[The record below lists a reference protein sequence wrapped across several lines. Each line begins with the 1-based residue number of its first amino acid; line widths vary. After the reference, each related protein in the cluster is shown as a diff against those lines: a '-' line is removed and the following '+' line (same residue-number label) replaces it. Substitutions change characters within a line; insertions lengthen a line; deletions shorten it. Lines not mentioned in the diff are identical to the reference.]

1 MMKTQFKRMGLI
13 ALASALIFPSC
24 LREES
29 SAPAVPEEEGMVDI
43 VFSPTLEDQPETRTS
58 MSLNGD
64 NAVFS
69 WNQGDKLTLRQIY
82 YWNDQDDPVI
92 KTATTQSLNPNSQ
105 GEVVFRATFPYVSST
120 TSLSPYPG
128 HEEKC
133 FMYQGFYP
141 QSRVTFSTN
150 SDDARRGFVQ
160 ITLPARQS
168 PGSSSF
174 DPKADILYSKPLY
187 VYRQRTTNSQN
198 ENYQKTELDKFN
210 RLNAIG
216 IMTLKGLPANKN
228 VSYVKFI
235 SFARETPLAGTV
247 TTRTKTDEF
256 HKDNLVYYDLKDTLK
271 LNYGNS
277 MSTSNKGEFTAYFTC
292 LPGKFVSG
300 RQFRVKIGFENET
313 TEVKK
318 TFQVPSGKELK
329 FASGKATKFSVNMAG
344 VGPVVHVDEVTDS
357 VTMMSYNVYTFERLK
372 LKQQEHPEMN
382 IQNRD
387 IYSDIAAVIRA
398 SGATLV
404 GLNEVDR
411 ATSNH
416 PENQAK
422 KLAQTTRT
430 NGNYWDSRFF
440 TAISRPVGA
449 YGNAILYNKSVYPE
463 ITDDSRFSRLEL
475 PNTKEN
481 SSTVITYPKLNSNG
495 EVDVWKKEEV
505 RCVGILETDK
515 CVFATV
521 HLGLSDEGRER
532 QVKVLNKYF
541 REHFL
546 NYEKPVFLCGDFNA
560 DPWITDVICANPV
573 DELMG
578 SDWVRITQDTTKS
591 HPSGNVLTDKRLDHF
606 FVYRNTTVK
615 DVEVVSEMTPKQL
628 NQLGISGWG
637 YQQMTF
643 LSDHRPVIVSVKWRK
658 AAAVK
663 PNNNYE
669 AGVTPGASTAIID
682 AGSF

>member
-1 MMKTQFKRMGLI
+1 MKTQFKRMGLI

-29 SAPAVPEEEGMVDI
+29 PAPAAPEEEGMADI
-43 VFSPTLEDQPETRTS
+43 VFSPALEDQPETRTS

-92 KTATTQSLNPNSQ
+92 KTATTQSLAPNSSE
-105 GEVVFRATFPYVSST
+105 GVVFRATFPYVSST
-120 TSLSPYPG
+120 SSLRPYPG

-150 SDDARRGFVQ
+150 SDDARFGFVQ
-160 ITLPARQS
+160 ITLPARQN
-168 PGSSSF
+168 PGSSTF

-198 ENYQKTELDKFN
+198 VNYQKTELDRFN

-271 LNYGNS
+271 LNYNNVA
-277 MSTSNKGEFTAYFTC
+277 TSPQGEFTAYFTC
-292 LPGKFVSG
+292 LPGKLVSG
-300 RQFRVKIGFENET
+300 RQFRVKVGFENET

-329 FASGKATKFSVNMAG
+329 FASGKATIFSVNMAG
-344 VGPVVHVDEVTDS
+344 NGPVVQVEEDS
-357 VTMMSYNVYTFERLK
+357 DSATMMSYNVYTFDQLGK
-372 LKQQEHPEMN
+372 KQKEHEKDMPQ
-382 IQNRD
+382 IFGRD
-387 IYSDIAAVIRA
+387 IYSDMAAVIRA

-411 ATSNH
+411 STSNH

-440 TAISRPVGA
+440 TAISRSVGA
-449 YGNAILYNKSVYPE
+449 YGNAILYNKSVYSE
-463 ITDDSRFSRLEL
+463 ITDDSRFSRLAL

-481 SSTVITYPKLNSNG
+481 SSTVITYPKRKANG

-560 DPWITDVICANPV
+560 DPWITDATCAKTV

-591 HPSGNVLTDKRLDHF
+591 HPSGNLLTNKRLDHF

-615 DVEVVSEMTPKQL
+615 DVEVVSEMTPQQL

-643 LSDHRPVIVSVKWRK
+643 LSDHRPVIVNVKWRK